1 MHGTRAGVGIWWH
14 SGCSPT
20 QRLAYWQ
27 LAALHSGNS
36 LWELSSN
43 VERYLTQGS
52 SLSPKVAQIQEEC
65 NCWPLVSIQNK
76 SERPP
81 QLQSSS
87 WVRGG
92 LYCNH
97 WSSAS
102 PALFSSLW
110 VWHMH
115 VDLKNAAQWTSCM
128 QASISRE
135 LPNEARKWAKAR
147 QPRAHS
153 PVWEMA
159 SVRCSH
165 KYTSDQGLKG
175 NLQGTMKESLF
186 VDTWPKI
193 RIASW
198 GLKFK

>member
-1 MHGTRAGVGIWWH
+1 MVWGWSKDRQVNGCISLFGIYWLPAKCMEPGQVWGYGDT
-14 SGCSPT
+14 GCSPT

-87 WVRGG
+87 WVRRG

-97 WSSAS
+97 
-102 PALFSSLW
+102 
-110 VWHMH
+110 
-115 VDLKNAAQWTSCM
+115 
-128 QASISRE
+128 
-135 LPNEARKWAKAR
+135 
-147 QPRAHS
+147 
-153 PVWEMA
+153 
-159 SVRCSH
+159 
-165 KYTSDQGLKG
+165 
-175 NLQGTMKESLF
+175 
-186 VDTWPKI
+186 
-193 RIASW
+193 
-198 GLKFK
+198 